1 MNTNIVV
8 ARLSW
13 PASVLLA
20 IGALLGLPASA
31 QNQAAP
37 APAAPAAVAAEPL
50 RVGDAT
56 RQLLS
61 LQRNATGPDRPI
73 PGDQAGLSYQRYL
86 DSFKLPIRE
95 RMGSNISSTSGDKA
109 Q

>member
-1 MNTNIVV
+1 MNKNILTHRIV
-8 ARLSW
+8 W
-13 PASVLLA
+13 PTGVLLA
-20 IGALLGLPASA
+20 VGALGFPASA
-31 QNQAAP
+31 QTP
-37 APAAPAAVAAEPL
+37 PTPVPAAPAAVAVEPL

-73 PGDQAGLSYQRYL
+73 PGEQAGLSYQRYL
-86 DSFKLPIRE
+86 DSFKHPIPE
-95 RMGSNISSTSGDKA
+95 RMGSSISSTSGNKA